1 MNNLTK
7 PQIPFC
13 SLEYET
19 RIARLTLKEYE
30 IFKKLLMGVKPKY
43 IIIDNKQNND
53 SNKMINKIY
62 KKLEVNSQ
70 VELMAKYSMNYYY
83 EMEGI
88 FNSEKC

>member
-1 MNNLTK
+1 
-7 PQIPFC
+7 
-13 SLEYET
+13 
-19 RIARLTLKEYE
+19 
-30 IFKKLLMGVKPKY
+30 
-43 IIIDNKQNND
+43 
-53 SNKMINKIY
+53 MINKIY